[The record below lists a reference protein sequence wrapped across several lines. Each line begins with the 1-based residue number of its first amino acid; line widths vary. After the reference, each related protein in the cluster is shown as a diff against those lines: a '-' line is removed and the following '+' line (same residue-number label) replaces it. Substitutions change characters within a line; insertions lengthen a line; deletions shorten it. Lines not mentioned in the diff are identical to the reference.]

1 MLAVLVAFIVA
12 ANLLGDWLGGL
23 LQIELGPRNEP
34 MIHRLLMITSAV
46 YTLLI
51 AIPFVPGV
59 EIGLS
64 LLMLFGAKVV
74 PLLYACTLVGLSA
87 AYFAGYFLPASA
99 LRKLLGELALR
110 RASEFVGRIE
120 AMTTAE
126 RLEYLVS
133 RSPRRLVPHLLRY
146 RYLAAA
152 VALNIPGNAVIGGG
166 GGIAFLAGVSRLF
179 SPPAFL
185 ATLAV
190 AIAPLPLAVLI
201 FGEGILVS

>member
-1 MLAVLVAFIVA
+1 MLAALAALLVAG
-12 ANLLGDWLGGL
+12 NLLTDWLGGL
-23 LQIELGPRNEP
+23 LQVEIGPRSEP
-34 MIHRLLMITSAV
+34 MVHRLLMIATAA
-46 YTLLI
+46 YTALI
-51 AIPFVPGV
+51 AIPFVPGI

-99 LRKLLGELALR
+99 LRKLLGDLALR
-110 RASEFVGRIE
+110 RASDFVGRIE
-120 AMTTAE
+120 AMSTAE
-126 RLEYLVS
+126 RLDFLVS

-152 VALNIPGNAVIGGG
+152 VALNIPGNSVIGGG

-190 AIAPLPLAVLI
+190 AIAPVPLAVLI
-201 FGEGILVS
+201 FGEGILLS